1 MKIWNSHIIM
11 DRSVEWKDLEPIWG
25 DMLRLFFQYSRQFVD
40 EPETVDVIVEEN
52 LVDLR
57 HNRKPEGF
65 NREGKMRIVVPLSDR
80 REFFIYRGVYN
91 DEIRVITEK
100 ISSFLARNGIK
111 HKVEWNDMLLYEM
124 KKRRR

>member
-11 DRSVEWKDLEPIWG
+11 NRSVEWKDLEPIWG

-65 NREGKMRIVVPLSDR
+65 NREGKMRIVVPISDR

-100 ISSFLARNGIK
+100 LSSFLARNGIK
-111 HKVEWNDMLLYEM
+111 HRVEWNDMILYEM